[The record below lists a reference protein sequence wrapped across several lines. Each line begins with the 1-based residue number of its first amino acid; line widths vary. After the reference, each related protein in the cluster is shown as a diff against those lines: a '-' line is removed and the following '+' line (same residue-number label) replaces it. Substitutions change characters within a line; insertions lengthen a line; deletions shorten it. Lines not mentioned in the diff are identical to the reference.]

1 MTTTAAPATAPFR
14 FFDVHVVRTRRLS
27 TSMIRVTF
35 GGDRLAELVSGGRDQ
50 RFKLFLPQPHQDRP
64 VFDDMGDGWY
74 TAWRAQDP
82 AERPVMR
89 SYTIREQ
96 RHDPAEFDVDFALHG
111 TEPSA
116 SPKLST
122 SPPLSTSF
130 ERADP
135 HEQGGA
141 PIEAGGPAS
150 RWAAHARPGDRLT
163 VLAPAVE
170 DNGGV
175 DFRPPAGTDWILL
188 TGDETAL
195 PAIAGILSWLSPGT
209 HAKVWI
215 EVAHE
220 DDRHRLPT
228 FADAD
233 ITWIVRD
240 GHGDGTTTAHRE
252 PVLDALRA
260 AELPDGTPYAWIAG
274 EAGTVKAVRRH
285 LVGERGIDRK
295 AVKFTGY
302 WRRGATE
309 EDLIAELTAAATTT
323 DQD

>member
-14 FFDVHVVRTRRLS
+14 FFDVHVVRTQRLS

-64 VFDDMGDGWY
+64 VFADMGDGWY

-82 AERPVMR
+82 AERPFMR

-111 TEPSA
+111 AGTTA
-116 SPKLST
+116 
-122 SPPLSTSF
+122 
-130 ERADP
+130 
-135 HEQGGA
+135 
-141 PIEAGGPAS
+141 AGGPAA
-150 RWAAHARPGDRLT
+150 RWAVGARPGDRLC

-209 HAKVWI
+209 RAKVWI

-220 DDRHRLPT
+220 DDRQHLPT

-233 ITWIVRD
+233 ITWLVRD
-240 GHGDGTTTAHRE
+240 GHGHGDTGTARRE

-260 AELPDGTPYAWIAG
+260 AELPEGTPYAWIAG

-285 LVGERGIDRK
+285 LVGERGIDRR

-309 EDLIAELTAAATTT
+309 EDLLAELTAGTATT
-323 DQD
+323 DED

>member
-14 FFDVHVVRTRRLS
+14 FFDVHVVRSRRLGP
-27 TSMIRVTF
+27 SMVRITF
-35 GGDRLAELVSGGRDQ
+35 AGERLDELASGGRDQ

-64 VFDDMGDGWY
+64 VFEDTGEGWY
-74 TAWRAQDP
+74 AAWRVQDP

-96 RHDPAEFDVDFALHG
+96 RPHTGEFDVDFALHG
-111 TEPSA
+111 AGPDA
-116 SPKLST
+116 SVT
-122 SPPLSTSF
+122 
-130 ERADP
+130 
-135 HEQGGA
+135 
-141 PIEAGGPAS
+141 AGGPAS
-150 RWAAHARPGDRLT
+150 RWAAGARPGDRLT
-163 VLAPAVE
+163 VLAPVVQ

-209 HAKVWI
+209 RAKVWLEI
-215 EVAHE
+215 GHE
-220 DDRHRLPT
+220 DDRQPLPS
-228 FADAD
+228 FADTD
-233 ITWIVRD
+233 ITWLVRD
-240 GHGDGTTTAHRE
+240 HAGGE

-260 AELPDGTPYAWIAG
+260 AELPEGTPYAWVAG

-285 LVGERGIDRK
+285 LVRERGIGRR

-309 EDLIAELTAAATTT
+309 EDLIAELTAGTAPS
-323 DQD
+323 DED